1 MKEKAVSIDNLSF
14 AYPDGA
20 QALKGVSLDIFRG
33 ECLALTGPNGS
44 GKTTLVLHLNG
55 IFLSENGNGAVTV
68 MGRTVCP
75 DNLKTIRKDVGMVF
89 QDPDDQLFMPT
100 VFDDVAFGPANLGY
114 AKDEVRQRVAEA
126 LACVGLEGFEE
137 RVPHHLSI
145 GQKKRV
151 SIATV
156 LSMSPEVL
164 VLDEP
169 TASLDP
175 RGKWGLIETLRG
187 LPMTRI
193 IVSHDMELIRALCG
207 RIIILDD
214 GLVAADGPA
223 ATILADETLLKAYYL
238 IH

>member
-75 DNLKTIRKDVGMVF
+75 DNLKTIRKDVGIGF

-100 VFDDVAFGPANLGY
+100 VYSKKNDNARANRIEL
-114 AKDEVRQRVAEA
+114 
-126 LACVGLEGFEE
+126 
-137 RVPHHLSI
+137 
-145 GQKKRV
+145 V
-151 SIATV
+151 SEKISGA
-156 LSMSPEVL
+156 
-164 VLDEP
+164 
-169 TASLDP
+169 
-175 RGKWGLIETLRG
+175 
-187 LPMTRI
+187 
-193 IVSHDMELIRALCG
+193 
-207 RIIILDD
+207 
-214 GLVAADGPA
+214 
-223 ATILADETLLKAYYL
+223 
-238 IH
+238 